1 MSVENIVG
9 LPMNNFEPELQR
21 FLTREEDMIGLR
33 RFIQYQDPGVDD
45 FLLNQQ
51 LDPELETRTVPISV
65 IGQPVSS
72 STEEQQQA
80 TASEQEAQIN
90 EFDGNVEAETEQSRF
105 RNWFS
110 EFQTLKKDELKK
122 VIC

>member
-72 STEEQQQA
+72 STV
-80 TASEQEAQIN
+80 ASEQEAQIN